1 MASIHVTRRLT
12 DAAHARLA
20 ELDHEVT
27 GGTLDE
33 PPDRATLLDAVQ
45 GAAAIVS
52 TVTER
57 IDAEVLAA
65 AGRGLQVVANVA
77 VGLDNVDLEAA
88 RAAGVTVTNT
98 PDVLTDATA
107 DVAFG
112 LIIDACRRLSEGDR
126 FLRAG
131 TPWIWGP
138 RFFLG
143 RPVAGSTLGIVGYGR
158 IGQAVAR
165 RARGFDME
173 ILATG
178 GRYLAQHGDADGVA
192 TVELDELLDRA
203 DVVSLHCPLTD
214 ATRGLIGVD
223 ELERMKATAVLV
235 NTARGPVVDEDALV
249 QALRNG
255 SIAAAGLDVYRDEP
269 ALHPG
274 LTYLDNVVLAPHVGS
289 ADVPTRDAMGVLA
302 VDNVAAVLAGEPP
315 LTPVR

>member
-12 DAAHARLA
+12 AAAHARLD
-20 ELDHEVT
+20 ELDHDVT
-27 GGTLDE
+27 GGTLDD
-33 PPDRATLLDAVQ
+33 PPDRDTLLEAVH

-65 AGRGLQVVANVA
+65 AGRALQVVANVA
-77 VGLDNVDLEAA
+77 VGVDNIDLEAA

-112 LIIDACRRLSEGDR
+112 LIIDACRRLTEGDR

-143 RPVAGSTLGIVGYGR
+143 RPVTGATLGIVGYGR

-178 GRYLAQHGDADGVA
+178 GRYLAEHGDADGVTA
-192 TVELDELLDRA
+192 VELDDLLERA
-203 DVVSLHCPLTD
+203 DIVSLHCPLTD
-214 ATRGLIGVD
+214 DTRGLIGPD
-223 ELERMKATAVLV
+223 QLARMKPTAVLV
-235 NTARGPVVDEDALV
+235 NTARGPILDEDALV
-249 QALRNG
+249 EALRDG
-255 SIAAAGLDVYRDEP
+255 TIAGAGLDVYRDEP
-269 ALHPG
+269 VLHPG

-289 ADVPTRDAMGVLA
+289 ADVPTRDRMGVLA
-302 VDNVAAVLAGEPP
+302 VDNVAAVLAGGPP
-315 LTPVR
+315 LTPVV

>member
-1 MASIHVTRRLT
+1 
-12 DAAHARLA
+12 
-20 ELDHEVT
+20 
-27 GGTLDE
+27 
-33 PPDRATLLDAVQ
+33 
-45 GAAAIVS
+45 
-52 TVTER
+52 
-57 IDAEVLAA
+57 
-65 AGRGLQVVANVA
+65 
-77 VGLDNVDLEAA
+77 
-88 RAAGVTVTNT
+88 
-98 PDVLTDATA
+98 
-107 DVAFG
+107 
-112 LIIDACRRLSEGDR
+112 
-126 FLRAG
+126 
-131 TPWIWGP
+131 
-138 RFFLG
+138 
-143 RPVAGSTLGIVGYGR
+143 
-158 IGQAVAR
+158 VAR

-178 GRYLAQHGDADGVA
+178 GRYLAQYGDADGVA
-192 TVELDELLDRA
+192 AVELDELLDRA